1 LKTSKAYRCISY
13 KMERKPHWLKAN
25 RLGSK
30 KASEIN
36 AYLKSLN
43 LHTVC
48 ESAKCPN
55 RGECFDR
62 GTATVMILGE
72 VCTRNCKFC
81 AVEKSK
87 GSLLPADQEEPENI
101 AEMTSKLDLKHLVV
115 TTVTR
120 DDLEDGGASQFVKT
134 INCVHARNKNVTIE
148 VLISDLEGDWVSLN
162 KIVEAKPDIINHNL
176 ETVPRLYPGVRP
188 MANYQRSLELLT
200 KVKEFDPKM
209 ITKSGIMVGVGET
222 ENEVTDL
229 MKDLRNIDCNILTIG
244 QYLAPSS
251 EHLQVV
257 EYVHPEVFDRYRVIG
272 EELGFLFVESGPLVR
287 SSYHAERAREYI
299 KI

>member
-1 LKTSKAYRCISY
+1 MDK
-13 KMERKPHWLKAN
+13 KPTWLKAN

-36 AYLKSLN
+36 AYLRSLN

-72 VCTRNCKFC
+72 VCTRNCRFC

-87 GSLLPADQEEPENI
+87 GTLLPADPNEPENI
-101 AEMTSKLDLKHLVV
+101 AEMAQKLQLKHLVI

-120 DDLEDGGASQFVKT
+120 DDLSDGGAGQFVKT
-134 INCVHARNKNVTIE
+134 INYVHKKCETVSIE
-148 VLISDLEGDWVSLN
+148 VLISDLEGDWNSLRS
-162 KIVEAKPDIINHNL
+162 IVEAKPDIVNHNL
-176 ETVPRLYPGVRP
+176 ETVPRLYPDVRP
-188 MANYQRSLELLT
+188 MAVYERSLDLLRQ
-200 KVKEFDPKM
+200 VKLFDPSM
-209 ITKSGIMVGVGET
+209 ITKSGIMVGLGET
-222 ENEVTDL
+222 EEEVIEL
-229 MKDLRNIDCNILTIG
+229 MKDLRGVDCNILTIG
-244 QYLAPSS
+244 QYLSPSA
-251 EHLQVV
+251 EHHPVV
-257 EYVHPEVFDRYRVIG
+257 EYIHPDLFNRYRDIG
-272 EELGFLFVESGPLVR
+272 EELGFIFVESGPLVR
-287 SSYHAERAREYI
+287 SSYHAEKARDFI